1 MKNQCLQFRFVG
13 HCPHGYQQEIDWAC
27 QCAGNADGVIVIGP
41 AINLQ
46 YRPHALLVAQAA
58 ASLGAAG
65 CKNIQLQWA
74 VPF

>member
-1 MKNQCLQFRFVG
+1 MAKKYLQFRFVG
-13 HCPHGYQQEIDWAC
+13 HCPHGIQQEMEWAF
-27 QCAGNADGVIVIGP
+27 QCAGTADGVIVIGP

-46 YRPHALLVAQAA
+46 YRPHVLLVAQAA